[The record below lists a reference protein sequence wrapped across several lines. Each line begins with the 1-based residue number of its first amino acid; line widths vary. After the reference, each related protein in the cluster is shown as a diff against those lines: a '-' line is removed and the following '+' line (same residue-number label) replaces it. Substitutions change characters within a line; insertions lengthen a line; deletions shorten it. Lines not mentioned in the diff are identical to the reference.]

1 MSRRPYD
8 RTLRDEQARTTRA
21 RILES
26 ARQLLLADG
35 YQHLTIA
42 ALAESAGVSV
52 QTIYNS
58 VGNKAAVIK
67 AVYDVTLAG
76 DDDPRAMNDR
86 PEFRAL
92 AEAPDGASILRAY
105 AALSRRIADRVGPL
119 LAVLLTNSDDDVR
132 AFAAT
137 VEDERLHGNA
147 TMVGHFVRR
156 FGLPGRAQP
165 PASDRHR
172 VDADLARGV
181 RPPRPPAILVDERVR
196 ALARQRDDRRARSR
210 FAREKSSAHLTFRTY
225 VWRMALAPVRLHLVG
240 EHVVGV
246 GVGVHG
252 LLHESVPQQ
261 AA

>member
-26 ARQLLLADG
+26 ARQLLLAGG

-92 AEAPDGASILRAY
+92 ADAPDGASLLRAY
-105 AALSRRIADRVGPL
+105 AALSRSIAERVGPL
-119 LAVLLTNSDDDVR
+119 LAVLLTNSDDEVR

-137 VEDERLHGNA
+137 VEEERLRGNA
-147 TMVGHFVRR
+147 TMVGQFVRR
-156 FGLPGRAQP
+156 FGLPPGL
-165 PASDRHR
+165 S
-172 VDADLARGV
+172 
-181 RPPRPPAILVDERVR
+181 
-196 ALARQRDDRRARSR
+196 RQRAIDIVWTLTSPEVFDRLIRQRSW
-210 FAREKSSAHLTFRTY
+210 SASEYERWLGNAMIAALT
-225 VWRMALAPVRLHLVG
+225 A
-240 EHVVGV
+240 
-246 GVGVHG
+246 
-252 LLHESVPQQ
+252 
-261 AA
+261 

>member
-8 RTLRDEQARTTRA
+8 RTLRHEQAQSTRA

-26 ARQLLLADG
+26 AHQLLLAGG
-35 YQHLTIA
+35 YQRLTIA

-86 PEFRAL
+86 REFRAL
-92 AEAPDGASILRAY
+92 AEAPDGASLLRAY
-105 AALSRRIADRVGPL
+105 AALSRIIAERVGPL

-137 VEDERLHGNA
+137 VDDERLRGNG
-147 TMVGHFVRR
+147 TMVGQLARR
-156 FGLPGRAQP
+156 FGLPPGL
-165 PASDRHR
+165 S
-172 VDADLARGV
+172 
-181 RPPRPPAILVDERVR
+181 
-196 ALARQRDDRRARSR
+196 RQRAIDIVWTLTSPEVFDRLTRQRSWT
-210 FAREKSSAHLTFRTY
+210 AREYERWLGEAMVAAL
-225 VWRMALAPVRLHLVG
+225 MA
-240 EHVVGV
+240 
-246 GVGVHG
+246 
-252 LLHESVPQQ
+252 
-261 AA
+261 